1 MLGGASLEGLRSFVL
16 PKGGAVGVGA
26 CSGGSGGVN
35 ALGKD
40 SMKKAGGLV
49 VVAID
54 ASPGAS

>member
-16 PKGGAVGVGA
+16 QEGGAVGVGV
-26 CSGGSGGVN
+26 CCGGSGGVN
-35 ALGKD
+35 ASGKD

-49 VVAID
+49 VVLAD